1 MKTNVPVAVVVYA
14 EMAEAII
21 ATTGISY
28 GDPKAIES
36 FTFSSR
42 DGSSRGS

>member
-1 MKTNVPVAVVVYA
+1 MKTNVPVAAVVHA

-28 GDPKAIES
+28 DDPKAIES

-42 DGSSRGS
+42 DGNSRSS